1 MWTIMRDP
9 RSGLTW
15 VLFNV
20 RVEGDMAHCVTMFR
34 MLPNRSTRD
43 MEDMADE
50 SGVHSWAHRSYDL
63 EII

>member
-1 MWTIMRDP
+1 MRDP

-20 RVEGDMAHCVTMFR
+20 RVEGDRAQCVTMLHVR
-34 MLPNRSTRD
+34 PDRSMRD
-43 MEDMADE
+43 MEGMADL
-50 SGVHSWAHRSYDL
+50 SGVHSWAHRGYEL